1 MFRNWISSRR
11 RTAHGVSIASQSVG
25 RSLLLLLHPVSNRC
39 CGLWEGMGGTFR
51 PNTFFPCSLTHSL
64 THFRLR
70 RSRHCGHEYIT
81 NELPPHTGPT
91 LRPAPPT
98 LPSWHRSTSR
108 PPLIPFPSLVLRFV
122 ISASAMF
129 VLAFLVAERRQLNR
143 CRCGISCCSQVFCVC
158 AEQYRVG
165 QKIVGMVRR

>member
-1 MFRNWISSRR
+1 M
-11 RTAHGVSIASQSVG
+11 
-25 RSLLLLLHPVSNRC
+25 SNRC

-64 THFRLR
+64 THSLQAEAVR

-108 PPLIPFPSLVLRFV
+108 HLFPSLRSFFV
-122 ISASAMF
+122 SLFLPRPCLFWRSWSRNAGNLTGAAFRAAVKYFVFVPNNTGSAK
-129 VLAFLVAERRQLNR
+129 
-143 CRCGISCCSQVFCVC
+143 
-158 AEQYRVG
+158 
-165 QKIVGMVRR
+165 KIVVMVRRGLSWYNTLLTKEMS